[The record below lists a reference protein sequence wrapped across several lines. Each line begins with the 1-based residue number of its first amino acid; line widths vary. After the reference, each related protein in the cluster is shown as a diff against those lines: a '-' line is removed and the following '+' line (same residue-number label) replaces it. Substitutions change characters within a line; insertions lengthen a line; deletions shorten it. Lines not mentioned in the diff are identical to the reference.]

1 MPTAPDLPD
10 AADVQQVV
18 VVHVGQVAAQTASA
32 SHHGT
37 A

>member
-1 MPTAPDLPD
+1 MQTAPDLPA

-18 VVHVGQVAAQTASA
+18 VVHVGQVAAQATSE
-32 SHHGT
+32 SPHGT